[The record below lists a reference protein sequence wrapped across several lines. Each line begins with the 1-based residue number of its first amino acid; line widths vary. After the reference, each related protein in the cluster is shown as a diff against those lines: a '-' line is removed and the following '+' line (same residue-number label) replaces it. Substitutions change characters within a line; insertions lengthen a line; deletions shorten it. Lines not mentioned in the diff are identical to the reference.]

1 MNREL
6 TGRHVLAITL
16 AAFGLIIGV
25 NLVMAVKAV
34 GSFPGLE
41 TKSSYIASQH
51 FQAERDAQ
59 QQLGWQAGLRVVEG
73 MLVLT
78 LVDAGGSA
86 VVPQTLSVQMRRPT
100 HQRDDVALQLI
111 PEAPG
116 RWSTPA
122 RLEPG
127 NWNADITAEAADGT
141 RFRQRLFLDIRGV
154 APTGGGL
161 N

>member
-16 AAFGLIIGV
+16 GAFGLIIAV

-34 GSFPGLE
+34 GTFPGLE

-51 FQAERDAQ
+51 FQAEREAQ
-59 QQLGWQAGLRVVEG
+59 QHLGWQAGLREDGDG

-78 LVDAGGSA
+78 VVDAAGQGA
-86 VVPQTLSVQMRRPT
+86 APQSLSVQLRRPT
-100 HQRDDVALQLI
+100 HGREDVMLELI

-116 RWSTPA
+116 RWSAPA
-122 RLEPG
+122 RLASG
-127 NWNADITAEAADGT
+127 NWNADVTATAADGAA
-141 RFRQRLFLDIRGV
+141 FRQRLFLTIRSDG
-154 APTGGGL
+154 T

>member
-1 MNREL
+1 MTREL

-25 NLVMAVKAV
+25 NLIMAVKAV

-59 QQLGWQAGLRVVEG
+59 QQLGWEAGLRLVEG

-78 LVDAGGSA
+78 LVDATGAPASPGA
-86 VVPQTLSVQMRRPT
+86 IRVQLRRPT
-100 HQRDDVALQLI
+100 HQRDDIELQLI
-111 PEAPG
+111 PEAAG
-116 RWSTPA
+116 RWSAPA
-122 RLEPG
+122 RLAGG
-127 NWNADITAEAADGT
+127 NWNADVTAAAPGGVH
-141 RFRQRLFLDIRGV
+141 FRQRLFLDIEAPRGAV
-154 APTGGGL
+154 TGGL
-161 N
+161 